1 MKKIKIIIPVVSCL
15 LTTTLFSCANKSE
28 QPESD
33 YYSISI
39 ANAHK
44 SPKVLIEGSNLIK
57 KGDACDVLIRFE
69 PFTYLAP
76 IPDYPDETIRI
87 CQANRIG
94 YDIALDK
101 NCYTFEEA
109 GVGDPCLYRLH
120 INKEYMVTSYVVDIN
135 SKFVEG
141 YFKPGEIKFHNDST
155 LSEGNAEITVV
166 NTSVDSYLTFFITP
180 KNFQSGYTF
189 DGVTKDAIDIIG
201 ISDDEGEVN
210 LNEYVKR
217 KELVLCDS
225 PIQGLGHYQ
234 TKTNQLRI
242 ALQMEPLFIKDTD
255 PKSIYGYKQRFKSIN
270 IKSTEG
276 VAYNNKENYEKLF
289 HPTVDETS
297 CTLESGKINLEEDGV
312 HYVAKFTPKSGYYFP
327 ATFTEDTK
335 GNFPITDLT
344 ILPNIYVPTGHPY
357 FRTFEIHRDAS
368 KQGAI
373 KAIPYD
379 AYYGNE
385 TLSILPTSSYVLE
398 DTIGNI
404 YVPMGYDRN
413 TGTSGNNYWLDVKVE
428 SDASLTIDV
437 NVTDMIKYVEFP
449 TSTIITRLDLAE
461 YKEEEFYKFYRDG
474 SIDFIQSFN
483 FTVKATHN

>member
-1 MKKIKIIIPVVSCL
+1 MVMKKIKIIVPVVTCL
-15 LTTTLFSCANKSE
+15 LATTLFSCANKSE

-44 SPKVLIEGSNLIK
+44 SPKVTIEGSNLVR
-57 KGDACDVLIRFE
+57 KGEACDVLIRVE
-69 PFTYLAP
+69 KFTYLAP
-76 IPDYPDETIRI
+76 IPDYPNETVRV

-101 NCYTFEEA
+101 NCYTFKRGED
-109 GVGDPCLYRLH
+109 GDPCLYRLH
-120 INKEYMVTSYVVDIN
+120 INKEYMTTSYVVDVN
-135 SKFVEG
+135 SKFVEAYG
-141 YFKPGEIKFHNDST
+141 GEGEIDFAEG
-155 LSEGNAEITVV
+155 SELNSSNAEITVV
-166 NTSVDSYLTFFITP
+166 NTSVGSDLTFFITP

-189 DGVTKDAIDIIG
+189 DGVTQDAVEIKG
-201 ISDDEGEVN
+201 INDTYPEGYPLTLSRN
-210 LNEYVKR
+210 
-217 KELVLCDS
+217 ELVLCDS

-234 TKTNQLRI
+234 TLTKQLRI
-242 ALQMEPLFIKDTD
+242 ALPMEQLFEVDSSD
-255 PKSIYGYKQRFKSIN
+255 PIYGYKQKFDSIQ
-270 IKSTEG
+270 ISSTEG
-276 VAYNNKENYEKLF
+276 VAYNNKENLF
-289 HPTVDETS
+289 YPTADETS
-297 CTLESGKINLEEDGV
+297 CTFESGKINLEEDGV